1 MRKVL
6 IVLLAGML
14 LMGCQKS
21 ATQQQLQQIDSMLTD
36 DKVEKAYAALEKLEP
51 ESMRDDE
58 DKAYYWLLKHESEL
72 DYNYLSVLQ
81 NTLRLLVVS
90 LKTTSKW
97 TR

>member
-51 ESMRDDE
+51 GAHF
-58 DKAYYWLLKHESEL
+58 KK
-72 DYNYLSVLQ
+72 
-81 NTLRLLVVS
+81 
-90 LKTTSKW
+90 
-97 TR
+97 